1 MIKLSENYLHLK
13 EKILISSQKNQ
24 NNYRI
29 PIDFLSKKGE
39 KKFTVIPC
47 FSIRL
52 VRFGNS

>member
-52 VRFGNS
+52 VRFGNN